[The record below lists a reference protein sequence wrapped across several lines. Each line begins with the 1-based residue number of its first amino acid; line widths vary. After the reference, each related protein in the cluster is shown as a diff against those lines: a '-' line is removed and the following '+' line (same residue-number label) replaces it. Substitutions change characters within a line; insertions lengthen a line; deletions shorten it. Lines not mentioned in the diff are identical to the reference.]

1 MADRRATRAVR
12 QRMTLDEIK
21 HLIEFIREQD
31 LTEFEL
37 EQDGMKIRIK
47 SGAVASS
54 VPLLSGVPVITAP
67 LTTAGMVAAA
77 GASAGAN
84 TSGAATPS
92 AEAADEEG
100 PELAIV
106 KSPIVGTFYRS
117 PEPDAKPFAEIG
129 DIVKKGQV
137 LCIIEA
143 MKLMNEIDSEYDGE
157 IVSVY
162 VENGQAVQYGERLF
176 AIRLRS

>member
-1 MADRRATRAVR
+1 
-12 QRMTLDEIK
+12 MTLDEIK

-31 LTEFEL
+31 LSEFEL

-47 SGAVASS
+47 SGAVSSS
-54 VPLLSGVPVITAP
+54 VPLPAP
-67 LTTAGMVAAA
+67 AVSMPAAA
-77 GASAGAN
+77 GV
-84 TSGAATPS
+84 PS
-92 AEAADEEG
+92 APGAEALAALAPPVSPADLEDG

-117 PEPDAKPFAEIG
+117 PEPAAKNFVEIG
-129 DIVKKGQV
+129 DSVKKEQV

-157 IVSVY
+157 IVSIY